1 MRKKVESGKTYLGV
15 VVDNNDP
22 DRQGRLKIKVMDI
35 FEEVK
40 DEDLPWATPWKDL
53 NGNQFNLPEKGKV
66 LIVVFDHGDV
76 NKPEFIFSD
85 HYNVN
90 LENKIKALSETDY
103 LSMKSLLY
111 DHRTQIYVNESE
123 GLKIDHKYNNI
134 NIKENSI
141 NINIK
146 DNKRSVNIGDETA
159 NQQMILGNH
168 WMDWFDEFVD
178 HLMGQFG
185 GAFLS
190 PTPCMPNPTFVPV
203 LLKYKALRN
212 PVFLSHHVNVID
224 NNKASTVKSEAQTR
238 QDEPQQGDN
247 WVSTKEEN
255 TITTKTD
262 ENFKPQ
268 PGEKPKYDDSFKA
281 PVSQNIA
288 PIVATP
294 SNVINPA
301 TGTPEKPQITSNLV
315 GANAFVGA
323 GASINTVEPV
333 KKPEPLTSQKSNK
346 EVDRLINFMKSKN
359 YVVYEEANVLNIVGV
374 RNKKNKVTNVFDE
387 QMKVF
392 FRDSNLEWQLFDY
405 DITTV
410 PGLVPGEENLPE
422 NVRILCLGQYV
433 DNLKIGFLQDNPK
446 HKCLLFE
453 SYVVHKNSKRN
464 KYDFK
469 SPIEQVEYEENSS
482 MAIHRSSDTSTQE
495 YVFQTSEGSQVF
507 KNITHYEQFMKLCQ
521 SQIDLGKK
529 DIFTYT
535 LVDKKELEA
544 STIVGEDEVKVNKF
558 EKYIGS
564 GTASYLS
571 KAKAKAQQAKD
582 YKDKKSNQ
590 VKDFLNTQKEKIG
603 DKTNDSK
610 YKIEGLKIISELK
623 IQGYL
628 KDENNPDEAKIL
640 TEKVN
645 SGAIIQRVSWDNGD
659 KELTFYSYETLQTS
673 YRDRIPNDVLT
684 RDNYSLLIKPDEN
697 QFVATLIEFLPKP
710 SEDSTQT
717 GQKIDVENVDS
728 KKVADGDYSFFK
740 ESTYD
745 DLQKIY
751 DGQKNLKYL
760 TENGLIIS
768 KGQAP
773 DVAYCEKL
781 AMLDASAK
789 CGGSYKVVETRKFE
803 KDGDY
808 VYFMLVRCGF

>member
-1 MRKKVESGKTYLGV
+1 MKKKVESGKTYLGV

-35 FEEVK
+35 FEDVK

-66 LIVVFDHGDV
+66 MIVVFDHGDV

-90 LENKIKALSETDY
+90 LENKIKALSQDDY
-103 LSMKSLLY
+103 LSMKSLIY

-141 NINIK
+141 NLNIK

-190 PTPCMPNPTFVPV
+190 PTTCMPNPTFVPV

-224 NNKASTVKSEAQTR
+224 NNKSSTVKSEAQTR

-255 TITTKTD
+255 KITTKTD

-268 PGEKPKYDDSFKA
+268 PGEKPKYDEGFKA
-281 PVSQNIA
+281 SVTENVT

-301 TGTPEKPQITSNLV
+301 TGTPDKPEIPSNPIGETSI
-315 GANAFVGA
+315 
-323 GASINTVEPV
+323 SNTVEPV

-346 EVDRLINFMKSKN
+346 EIDRLINFLKSKD
-359 YVVYEEANVLNIVGV
+359 YTIYEDSNILNIVGV
-374 RNKKNKVTNVFDE
+374 RNKKNKITNVFDE
-387 QMKVF
+387 KMKVF

-410 PGLVPGEENLPE
+410 PGLVPGEELLPE
-422 NVRILCLGQYV
+422 NVNILVLGQYA
-433 DNLKIGFLQDNPK
+433 DSLRIGFLQDNPN
-446 HKCLLFE
+446 HKCLLFQ
-453 SYVVHKNSKRN
+453 SYVVHKNRKRN

-469 SPIEQVEYEENSS
+469 SPIEQVLYQENSNL
-482 MAIHRSSDTSTQE
+482 AIHRSSKTSTQE
-495 YVFQTSEGSQVF
+495 YVFHTSEGSQVF

-535 LVDKKELEA
+535 LIDKTELEA
-544 STIVGEDEVKVNKF
+544 STIVGDDDVKVNKF

-571 KAKAKAQQAKD
+571 KAKAKAKQAKD
-582 YKDKKSNQ
+582 YKDKKTKQ
-590 VKDFLNTQKEKIG
+590 AQDFLNTQKEKIG

-610 YKIEGLKIISELK
+610 YKIEGLKTIATLK
-623 IQGYL
+623 IEGYL
-628 KDENNPDEAKIL
+628 KDENNPDEGKIL

-645 SGAIIQRVSWDNGD
+645 SGAILRRSSWDDGNKD
-659 KELTFYSYETLQTS
+659 ITYDTYEGLQNS
-673 YRDRIPNDVLT
+673 YRNRIPNDVKSK
-684 RDNYSLLIKPDEN
+684 DNYSVLIKLDKG
-697 QFVATLIEFLPKP
+697 QFVATLVEFLPKP
-710 SEDSTQT
+710 PEDSSTDGARPSTETTTQGDIT
-717 GQKIDVENVDS
+717 TIVGFGNSKFDEDMATKEAEKEAENKI
-728 KKVADGDYSFFK
+728 KLQLGDKELDLNRKNWIRKDLKSF
-740 ESTYD
+740 
-745 DLQKIY
+745 Q
-751 DGQKNLKYL
+751 N
-760 TENGLIIS
+760 
-768 KGQAP
+768 
-773 DVAYCEKL
+773 
-781 AMLDASAK
+781 
-789 CGGSYKVVETRKFE
+789 
-803 KDGDY
+803 KDGSFDSY
-808 VYFMLVRCGF
+808 VTYEYTKI